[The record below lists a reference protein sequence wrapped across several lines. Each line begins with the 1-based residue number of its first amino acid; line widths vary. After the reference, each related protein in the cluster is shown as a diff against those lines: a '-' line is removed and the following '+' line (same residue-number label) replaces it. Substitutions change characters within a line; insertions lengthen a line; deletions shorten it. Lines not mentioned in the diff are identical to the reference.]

1 MCNFMSQRV
10 VNLDNRPFYTVVKQ
24 IIKKA
29 EAQKQERVDGFVKR
43 QNFHL
48 HKHQQTNQHQCVG
61 KLCENPSGWQER
73 TNVSHPELQEQ
84 HIEKICNGTIK
95 SSGTFFFFLSP
106 DTTHPMACSE
116 HSRRPL
122 NCKISLKFV
131 VCACC
136 AL

>member
-1 MCNFMSQRV
+1 MCNFMSLRV

-29 EAQKQERVDGFVKR
+29 EAQKQGRVDGFVKR

-48 HKHQQTNQHQCVG
+48 HHYRRMRGVVCVG
-61 KLCENPSGWQER
+61 KLCENPSVYKSR
-73 TNVSHPELQEQ
+73 TDGENNVSHPVLREQ

-95 SSGTFFFFLSP
+95 SSETFFFFLSHPTP
-106 DTTHPMACSE
+106 DLTHRDRLCSE

-122 NCKISLKFV
+122 KL
-131 VCACC
+131 
-136 AL
+136 